1 MSSHSSVLR
10 KESANMKNRSAA
22 TRGFT
27 LIELLVV
34 IAIIGVLI
42 ALLLPAVQS
51 AREAAR
57 RAQCTN
63 NLKQIGLGLANYES
77 SFGVFPPASFYYP
90 KAGNPAGGCGGALF
104 GARGHSMFTMVLQF
118 TEQGNIYN
126 AINFAGP
133 PGGAGFG
140 FIQRTAFLNVVNSFV
155 CPSDLDYKVTSYD
168 QPGQSGNTYSPT
180 SYAASTGTNDVY
192 RWWFGCPN
200 MIPADGAFSVD
211 DKTFKISEYRDGL
224 SNTIFVGEKSRFIN
238 DPDADFNFW
247 NRSLWFGGTGHTRPQ
262 GMASTGPRLNSG
274 LLIPE
279 PASTW
284 VEPSEGT
291 GGRSWSWM
299 YQEGAGAL
307 EMGQFGFLSQHPGGA
322 NFLLG
327 DGSVRFLKETIDVG
341 NAVQFPAS
349 AHGTNPQIRQGIYRD
364 LSTRKGG
371 EVVSADQY

>member
-1 MSSHSSVLR
+1 
-10 KESANMKNRSAA
+10 MKSRSASR
-22 TRGFT
+22 RGFT

-77 SFGVFPPASFYYP
+77 SYGVFPPASFYYAKP
-90 KAGNPAGGCGGALF
+90 NDGSCAGPIYGS
-104 GARGHSMFTMVLQF
+104 RGHSMFTMILPFV
-118 TEQGNIYN
+118 EQGTIYQ
-126 AINFAGP
+126 AINLDLPPAGSGSA
-133 PGGAGFG
+133 PGIGYL
-140 FIQRTAFLNVVNSFV
+140 QSTAFFTVVDSFV
-155 CPSDLDYKVTSYD
+155 CPSDLDTKASFL
-168 QPGQSGNTYSPT
+168 GGGNGNAYSPT

-238 DPDADFNFW
+238 DPDDIFNFW
-247 NRSLWFGGTGHTRPQ
+247 NRSLWFGGAGHTRPQ
-262 GMASTGPRLNSG
+262 GMASTGPRLNAS

-279 PASTW
+279 P
-284 VEPSEGT
+284 
-291 GGRSWSWM
+291 GGVWTAPADSQSWI
-299 YQEGAGAL
+299 YQNGGGL

-322 NFLLG
+322 NFLFG
-327 DGSVRFLKETIDVG
+327 DGSVRFLKETIDIG
-341 NAVQFPAS
+341 NASQFAPS
-349 AHGTNPQIRQGIYRD
+349 AANTGQIRVGVYRN

-371 EVVSADQY
+371 EVVSADQL